1 MKVLAYYK
9 NQTKHILVL
18 DDLKAEINQEDF
30 LFESAGPHSNL
41 EIMFIESLILPVRII
56 EALVNLKEQ
65 YGDETFK
72 IYTTTESLS
81 QYLFELRIPNI
92 QINRLSQIS
101 PEKDSEDLIKFSEEE
116 LRDLLMGIYQIYGY
130 DFRNYQL
137 ENLKRTF
144 SQTMARETMLDFDR
158 FKKKILQD
166 LEFFQ
171 RLFLNLSI
179 NVTSFFRYPDLFKV
193 LREEVFPYLNSFP
206 HLRIWSVG
214 AASGEEAYSLA
225 ILLDELNMLEKS
237 IIYATDFNSLVLEKA
252 QNGLYALPSLKQ
264 AVENHRKSGGSK
276 QLEKYFY
283 INHYYAQIKPSIKKK
298 VVFFQHN
305 LTSDTAFNEFH
316 LIICKNVLIYFNP
329 QLQENVINLFKQS
342 LHRNGFLVLG
352 RSENLFR
359 NSHNFI
365 KYKAGFNIFKLLNS
379 GLE

>member
-1 MKVLAYYK
+1 MKVLAYYT

-30 LFESAGPHSNL
+30 LFESAGPHSKL
-41 EIMFIESLILPVRII
+41 EIMFIASLILPVRII

>member
-9 NQTKHILVL
+9 NQTKHIMVL
-18 DDLKAEINQEDF
+18 DDLKEEINQEDF
-30 LFESAGPHSNL
+30 LFESAGPHSKL

-56 EALVNLKEQ
+56 EALVNFKEQ
-65 YGDETFK
+65 YSNETFK

-81 QYLFELRIPNI
+81 QYLLELRIPNI
-92 QINRLSQIS
+92 QLHRLSQIS
-101 PEKDSEDLIKFSEEE
+101 PEKDSEDRIKFSEEE

-144 SQTMARETMLDFDR
+144 SQTMARETMLDFER

-166 LEFFQ
+166 HEFFQ

-329 QLQENVINLFKQS
+329 QLQENVTNLFKQS

-359 NSHNFI
+359 NRHNFI